1 MKEYFK
7 YANGYININDENL
20 FLTQSG
26 NWSETLTLQEK
37 SSKSNFKASAK
48 YLNYLI
54 IVVLIGFGVYDVVKD
69 FKNKT
74 FPFGIVLLFL
84 GFLAYIKREKG
95 MRYKIPVAKI
105 KSITLVH
112 DAAKIKFYTTE
123 GVEDCVEISKIEFK
137 GFTILENLKSQILSP
152 PIH

>member
-20 FLTQSG
+20 YLTHSG

-37 SSKSNFKASAK
+37 SSKSNFKANRM

-54 IVVLIGFGVYDVVKD
+54 IVVLIGFGVYDLVKD

-84 GFLAYIKREKG
+84 GFLAYFKREKG
-95 MRYKIPVAKI
+95 MRYKIPIAKI
-105 KSITLVH
+105 KSITILNN
-112 DAAKIKFYTTE
+112 AAKIYFYTADDL
-123 GVEDCVEISKIEFK
+123 EDCTEIFKIEIK
-137 GFTILENLKSQILSP
+137 GFTILENLKSQILPSA
-152 PIH
+152 IK